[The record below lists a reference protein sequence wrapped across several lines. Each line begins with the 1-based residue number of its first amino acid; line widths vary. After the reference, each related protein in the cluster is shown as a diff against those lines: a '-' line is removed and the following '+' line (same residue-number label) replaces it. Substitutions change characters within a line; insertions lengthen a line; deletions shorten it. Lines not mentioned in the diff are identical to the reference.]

1 MTDREANILK
11 SLKSTNLLVAECMAS
26 HPYIRG
32 IETELFVAEI
42 RKIRPDCKVS
52 FDRITR
58 CRRFL
63 QNEMGMFV
71 ANGKGVEWREPAK
84 ELNKKV
90 HRDPLQSCLPL

>member
-1 MTDREANILK
+1 MTEHEELIFRDLK
-11 SLKSTNLLVAECMAS
+11 ATNKIVAECLAS

-32 IETELFVAEI
+32 IPNEEFVAEV
-42 RKIRPDCKVS
+42 RKIKPGLTVS

-63 QNEMGMFV
+63 QNEQGCWV

-84 ELNKKV
+84 ELKKKV
-90 HRDPLQSCLPL
+90 HSNPLQIGLSL